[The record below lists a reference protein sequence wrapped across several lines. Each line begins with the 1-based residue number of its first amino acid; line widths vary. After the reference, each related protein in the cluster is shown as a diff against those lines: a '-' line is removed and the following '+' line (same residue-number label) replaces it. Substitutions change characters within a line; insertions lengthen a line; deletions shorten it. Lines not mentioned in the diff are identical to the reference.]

1 MGIEVL
7 EVIKQASAN
16 PGRQVQEW
24 KQRTGG
30 KVIGFLLTDVPEELI
45 HAAGFFPFGI
55 CGGSVRMDRAEVHLQ
70 SWSCS
75 YVRNSL
81 ALALNGKLDFL
92 DGLIV
97 PLTCDSIRMV
107 SGIWKHNRPLPYM
120 GNYRLPM
127 QVERLS
133 AKKYLLGE
141 LERIKR
147 GLGDYRGKDI
157 SEEELIRSI
166 RLYNSNRNLLR
177 KLFNLHECNPD
188 VISNKDLYTVL
199 GASMVIEREKLNRL
213 LSELVKSLEDKT
225 KKPVKKTKLYL
236 SGTFINLPEILD
248 YLDESGGAVVGDD
261 LKNGFRY
268 IEADVAETGVS
279 PLESLAI
286 RQLKKIPFAGYD
298 VPSNPRRYNLV
309 KEAQMKKAQGVLF
322 LHLKYCEPENYDY
335 YDNLQAL
342 EQAGIPSLRIETE
355 FGETSPGQLQTR
367 IHAFMEMVGG
377 ENNVREKEL

>member
-1 MGIEVL
+1 MNIEVL
-7 EVIKQASAN
+7 EVIKRAYAN
-16 PGRQVQEW
+16 PDRQVQEW

-30 KVIGFLLTDVPEELI
+30 KAIGFLLTEVPEELI

-55 CGGSVRMDRAEVHLQ
+55 CGGSVRMDRAEAHLQ
-70 SWSCS
+70 SWACS

-97 PLTCDSIRMV
+97 PLTCDSTRMV
-107 SGIWKHNRPLPYM
+107 SGIWKHNRPLSYM
-120 GNYRLPM
+120 DSYRLPK
-127 QVERLS
+127 QVERPS

-147 GLGDYRGKDI
+147 GFGDYRGNEI
-157 SEEELIRSI
+157 SDEELKRSI
-166 RLYNSNRNLLR
+166 RLYNSNRKLLR
-177 KLFNLHECNPD
+177 KLFNLHERNPD

-199 GASMVIEREKLNRL
+199 GASMVIEREKLNSL
-213 LSELVKSLEDKT
+213 LSELVKTLEEKT
-225 KKPVKKTKLYL
+225 KESVKKTKLYL
-236 SGTFINLPEILD
+236 SGTFINPMEVLD
-248 YLDESGGAVVGDD
+248 CLDESGGVVVGDD

-268 IEADVAETGVS
+268 IEADVAEADAS
-279 PLESLAI
+279 LLDSLAI
-286 RQLKKIPFAGYD
+286 RQLEKIPFAGYD
-298 VPSNPRRYNLV
+298 VPSNPRRHNLV
-309 KEAQMKKAQGVLF
+309 KAAQQKKAQGVLF

-355 FGETSPGQLQTR
+355 FGDTSPGQLQTR

-377 ENNVREKEL
+377 EK

>member
-1 MGIEVL
+1 MRRV
-7 EVIKQASAN
+7 
-16 PGRQVQEW
+16 
-24 KQRTGG
+24 
-30 KVIGFLLTDVPEELI
+30 
-45 HAAGFFPFGI
+45 FPFI
-55 CGGSVRMDRAEVHLQ
+55 LCGSVRMTGRKPTCNPGPVLRPQLPGPGSERKTDFRRAD
-70 SWSCS
+70 CT
-75 YVRNSL
+75 
-81 ALALNGKLDFL
+81 
-92 DGLIV
+92 
-97 PLTCDSIRMV
+97 LTCDSIRMV
-107 SGIWKHNRPLPYM
+107 SGIWKHNHPYM
-120 GNYRLPM
+120 DNYRLPM

-133 AKKYLLGE
+133 AKNTPRGTGE
-141 LERIKR
+141 NKA
-147 GLGDYRGKDI
+147 GPYNYRADI

-286 RQLKKIPFAGYD
+286 RQLKKIPLPVTMAK
-298 VPSNPRRYNLV
+298 P
-309 KEAQMKKAQGVLF
+309 AQV
-322 LHLKYCEPENYDY
+322 
-335 YDNLQAL
+335 
-342 EQAGIPSLRIETE
+342 
-355 FGETSPGQLQTR
+355 
-367 IHAFMEMVGG
+367 
-377 ENNVREKEL
+377 